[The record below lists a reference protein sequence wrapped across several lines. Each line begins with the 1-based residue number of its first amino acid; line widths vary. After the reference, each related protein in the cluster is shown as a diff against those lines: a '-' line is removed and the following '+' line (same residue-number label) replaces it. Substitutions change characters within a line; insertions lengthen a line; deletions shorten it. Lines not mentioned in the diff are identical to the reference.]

1 MKKFI
6 DKIKK
11 TCKDFMTGKSGF
23 SLVELIVVIA
33 IMAVMAAVLAP
44 ALLGYVEKSRMQKD
58 SSAMDEVVNSVQ
70 LVIADQEVYDD
81 LLPYTVKGNF
91 SCYADNDTST
101 NIETNKIFTKG
112 SEYWLYNDEARK
124 LDETPYIGAGSMR
137 GVTITLR
144 PDGSGEY
151 VLKSGIVNQMG
162 AAATKKGDFGG
173 AILENCKYL
182 YNRLRSTVGDTI
194 KATSQT
200 YRNSDYTIFI
210 SMGTTGGNQ
219 ADAQD
224 AIKVYGQFNGT
235 NLATVV
241 NYTGGGIGGSGGSD
255 QPGGGGTPTV
265 ALPAKGKTLEQYTWA
280 EVKSII
286 SNGKATEYGFT
297 VGATKTLT
305 YNSNNY
311 TAKIIGLDQDGTNTA
326 TFMFT
331 SSIGNH
337 VMNPYDDVNMGYGV
351 NTSSFAA
358 SDMNSWLNSTAYGLL
373 GDDIKSAITPVT
385 KTNNLGKENPTGT
398 SSSSCKLFLLSV
410 EEVGLKEE
418 LNGWGWY
425 PYMDSIDAESTS
437 TYTYFQTSGQS
448 RRQEISNNTNYNW
461 VWLRSANS
469 TLGNYFFNVGH
480 LGGLGYGRANN
491 DRDVVPAFVIG

>member
-6 DKIKK
+6 NKIKK

-58 SSAMDEVVNSVQ
+58 NSAMDEVVNSVQ
-70 LVIADQEVYDD
+70 LAIADQEVYDD
-81 LLPYTVKGNF
+81 LLPYAVKGNF

-162 AAATKKGDFGG
+162 AAATKKGNLGG
-173 AILENCKYL
+173 AILEDCEYL

-200 YRNSDYTIFI
+200 YRNSDYTVFI

-219 ADAQD
+219 ADVQD

-241 NYTGGGIGGSGGSD
+241 NYTDGGAGGGETPDVDQPSGGA
-255 QPGGGGTPTV
+255 PAVT
-265 ALPAKGKTLEQYTWA
+265 LPAKGKTLEQYSWE
-280 EVKSII
+280 EVRNII
-286 SNGKATEYGFT
+286 AAGKATEYGFA
-297 VGATKTLT
+297 VGQTKTLSINEATKTAT
-305 YNSNNY
+305 
-311 TAKIIGLDQDGTNTA
+311 IIGLNHDGSNTA
-326 TFMFT
+326 TFMIL
-331 SSIGNH
+331 SSGGIGLH
-337 VMNPYDDVNMGYGV
+337 VMNTDYTNAGGWE
-351 NTSSFAA
+351 A
-358 SDMNSWLNSTAYGLL
+358 SEIRTWLNEDIYDTMSNKDY
-373 GDDIKSAITPVT
+373 IKSVD
-385 KTNNLGKENPTGT
+385 KMTNNIGYQGNTTTPT
-398 SSSSCKLFLLSV
+398 SDKVFLLSPKEAGIEWQV
-410 EEVGLKEE
+410 ADSNYWDWSAYVGMNA
-418 LNGWGWY
+418 LNSEGTTYEWF
-425 PYMDSIDAESTS
+425 ES
-437 TYTYFQTSGQS
+437 
-448 RRQEISNNTNYNW
+448 NTVDVW
-461 VWLRSANS
+461 FWLRSPYSDNS
-469 TLGNYFFNVGH
+469 DHFFYYSSGF
-480 LGGLGYGRANN
+480 LDL
-491 DRDVVPAFVIG
+491 DIVVDSKYPVCPAFVIG

>member
-1 MKKFI
+1 MKRFI
-6 DKIKK
+6 NKIKK

-58 SSAMDEVVNSVQ
+58 NSAMDEVVNSVQ
-70 LVIADQEVYDD
+70 LAIADQEVYDD
-81 LLPYTVKGNF
+81 LLPYAVKGNF

-151 VLKSGIVNQMG
+151 ILKSGIVNQMG
-162 AAATKKGDFGG
+162 AAATKKGNLGG
-173 AILENCKYL
+173 AILEDCEYL

-241 NYTGGGIGGSGGSD
+241 NYTGGGVGGGETPDGD
-255 QPGGGGTPTV
+255 QPGGGGTPIE
-265 ALPAKGKTLEQYTWA
+265 LPAKGKTLEEYTWA
-280 EVKSII
+280 EVQQIVQ
-286 SNGKATEYGFT
+286 GGAATEYGFA
-297 VGATKTLT
+297 VGQTKTLQRNEKT
-305 YNSNNY
+305 V
-311 TAKIIGLDQDGTNTA
+311 TATIIGLNHDGENTA
-326 TFMFT
+326 TFMFF
-331 SSIGNH
+331 SNMANH
-337 VMNPYDDVNMGYGV
+337 VMNSN
-351 NTSSFAA
+351 
-358 SDMNSWLNSTAYGLL
+358 NSNAGGWKDSEMRTWLNNEFYNSMSNRQY
-373 GDDIKSAITPVT
+373 IKEVI
-385 KTNNLGKENPTGT
+385 KMTNNIGENGNIASET
-398 SSSSCKLFLLSV
+398 SDKIFLLSP
-410 EEVGLKEE
+410 KECNKE
-418 LNGWGWY
+418 CASYYQDYKNVFDSEGT
-425 PYMDSIDAESTS
+425 PYEW
-437 TYTYFQTSGQS
+437 FENNQP
-448 RRQEISNNTNYNW
+448 SNW
-461 VWLRSANS
+461 FWLRSPS
-469 TLGNYFFNVGH
+469 SKSPRSFFIFDN
-480 LGGLGYGRANN
+480 GLRGSESASYAFNTS
-491 DRDVVPAFVIG
+491 PAFVIG

>member
-6 DKIKK
+6 NKIKK

-33 IMAVMAAVLAP
+33 IMAIMAAVLAP

-58 SSAMDEVVNSVQ
+58 DSAMDEVVNSVQ
-70 LVIADQEVYDD
+70 LAIADQEVYDD
-81 LLPYTVKGNF
+81 LLPYAVKGNF

-162 AAATKKGDFGG
+162 AATTKKGDLGG
-173 AILENCKYL
+173 AILEDCEYL

-241 NYTGGGIGGSGGSD
+241 NYTGGGAGGGETPDVD
-255 QPGGGGTPTV
+255 QPGGGGTPIE
-265 ALPAKGKTLEQYTWA
+265 LPAKGKTLEQYTWE
-280 EVKSII
+280 EVRDII
-286 SNGKATEYGFT
+286 AAGKAGEYGFV
-297 VGATKTLT
+297 VGGTKTFSINGMT
-305 YNSNNY
+305 K
-311 TAKIIGLDQDGTNTA
+311 TATIIGLNHDGNNTA
-326 TFMFT
+326 TFMIV
-331 SSIGNH
+331 SSGGIGEH
-337 VMNPYDDVNMGYGV
+337 VMNTNRTNAGGWE
-351 NTSSFAA
+351 A
-358 SDMNSWLNSTAYGLL
+358 SEMRDWLNGNIYNSMSNKDY
-373 GDDIKSAITPVT
+373 IKTVT
-385 KTNNLGKENPTGT
+385 KMTNNIGYKGNSVTGT
-398 SSSSCKLFLLSV
+398 QDNVFLLSPKEAGV
-410 EEVGLKEE
+410 EWQMADSNYWDWPDYVGMNA
-418 LNGWGWY
+418 LNSEG
-425 PYMDSIDAESTS
+425 S
-437 TYTYFQTSGQS
+437 TYTWFATNTVGDYF
-448 RRQEISNNTNYNW
+448 
-461 VWLRSANS
+461 WLRSPNS
-469 TLGNYFFNVGH
+469 DYDDDFFNYC
-480 LGGLGYGRANN
+480 YGDLSDIFA
-491 DRDVVPAFVIG
+491 DDESTVYPAFVIG

>member
-1 MKKFI
+1 MFK
-6 DKIKK
+6 KIKQQFK
-11 TCKDFMTGKSGF
+11 RFMTGKSGF

-70 LVIADQEVYDD
+70 LAIADQEVYDD
-81 LLPYTVKGNF
+81 LLPYAVKGNF

-124 LDETPYIGAGSMR
+124 LDEIPYIGAGSMR

-162 AAATKKGDFGG
+162 AAATKKGNLGG
-173 AILENCKYL
+173 SILEDCEYL

-224 AIKVYGQFNGT
+224 AIKVYGQFNGS

-241 NYTGGGIGGSGGSD
+241 NYTGEAGSGETPDVD
-255 QPGGGGTPTV
+255 QPSGGNETPIE
-265 ALPAKGKTLEQYTWA
+265 LPTKGKTLEEYTWA
-280 EVKSII
+280 EVQQIVQA
-286 SNGKATEYGFT
+286 GKATEYGFA
-297 VGATKTLT
+297 VGETKTLSINEATKTAT
-305 YNSNNY
+305 
-311 TAKIIGLDQDGTNTA
+311 IIGLNHPGDGENTA
-326 TFMFT
+326 TFMIVG
-331 SSIGNH
+331 SGGIGEY
-337 VMNPYDDVNMGYGV
+337 VMNTDRINAGGWED
-351 NTSSFAA
+351 
-358 SDMNSWLNSTAYGLL
+358 SDMREWLN
-373 GDDIKSAITPVT
+373 GDIYNSMNNKNYIKEVE
-385 KTNNLGKENPTGT
+385 KLTNNIGLNGNSVTGT
-398 SSSSCKLFLLSV
+398 QDKVFLLSS
-410 EEVGLKEE
+410 KETGIAWQMADSNYGNMPDYIGINA
-418 LNGWGWY
+418 LNSEGTTYEWFESNTIH
-425 PYMDSIDAESTS
+425 DSL
-437 TYTYFQTSGQS
+437 
-448 RRQEISNNTNYNW
+448 
-461 VWLRSANS
+461 WLRSPCSNFNS
-469 TLGNYFFNVGH
+469 GFFIYSNGNLGNLYADIKEAVC
-480 LGGLGYGRANN
+480 
-491 DRDVVPAFVIG
+491 PAFVIG

>member
-6 DKIKK
+6 NKIKK

-58 SSAMDEVVNSVQ
+58 NSAMDEVVNSVQ

-81 LLPYTVKGNF
+81 LLPYAVKDNF

-124 LDETPYIGAGSMR
+124 LDEIPYIGAGSMR

-162 AAATKKGDFGG
+162 AATTKKGDLGG
-173 AILENCKYL
+173 AILEDCEYL

-241 NYTGGGIGGSGGSD
+241 NYTGGGAGGGETPDVD
-255 QPGGGGTPTV
+255 QPGDGGTPIE
-265 ALPAKGKTLEQYTWA
+265 LPAKGKTLEEYTWA
-280 EVKSII
+280 EVQQIVQA
-286 SNGKATEYGFT
+286 GKATEYGFAVGST
-297 VGATKTLT
+297 KTLQINGATKTAT
-305 YNSNNY
+305 V
-311 TAKIIGLDQDGTNTA
+311 IGLNHDGSNTA
-326 TFMFT
+326 TFAIV
-331 SSIGNH
+331 SSGGIGRH
-337 VMNPYDDVNMGYGV
+337 VMN
-351 NTSSFAA
+351 
-358 SDMNSWLNSTAYGLL
+358 SDWTNAGGWKDSEMRTWLNTTIYESMTDTKAY
-373 GDDIKSAITPVT
+373 IKEVS
-385 KTNNLGKENPTGT
+385 KDTNNIGYNGNSVSATNDKV
-398 SSSSCKLFLLSV
+398 FLLSP
-410 EEVGLKEE
+410 KEAGIE
-418 LNGWGWY
+418 WQMSDSNYWGWADY
-425 PYMDSIDAESTS
+425 PGMNALNNEGTKYAWFNGSNTIND
-437 TYTYFQTSGQS
+437 YF
-448 RRQEISNNTNYNW
+448 
-461 VWLRSANS
+461 WLRSPYS
-469 TLGNYFFNVGH
+469 GDDDSFFNYCYGDISNVGAD
-480 LGGLGYGRANN
+480 GGSA
-491 DRDVVPAFVIG
+491 VCPAFVIG

>member
-6 DKIKK
+6 NKIKK

-33 IMAVMAAVLAP
+33 IMAIMAAVLAP

-58 SSAMDEVVNSVQ
+58 DSAMDEVVNSVQ
-70 LVIADQEVYDD
+70 LAIADQEVYDD
-81 LLPYTVKGNF
+81 LLPYAVKGNF

-162 AAATKKGDFGG
+162 AATTKKGDLGG
-173 AILENCKYL
+173 AILEDCEYL

-241 NYTGGGIGGSGGSD
+241 NYTGGGAGGGETPDVD
-255 QPGGGGTPTV
+255 QPGGDGTPDVT
-265 ALPAKGKTLEQYTWA
+265 LPAKGKTLEQYSWE
-280 EVKSII
+280 EVRDII
-286 SNGKATEYGFT
+286 AAGKAGEYGFAVGGT
-297 VGATKTLT
+297 KTLSINGATKTAT
-305 YNSNNY
+305 
-311 TAKIIGLDQDGTNTA
+311 IIGLNHDGSNTA
-326 TFMFT
+326 TFMIVN
-331 SSIGNH
+331 SGGIGYH
-337 VMNPYDDVNMGYGV
+337 
-351 NTSSFAA
+351 A
-358 SDMNSWLNSTAYGLL
+358 MNSFWTNEGGWQDSKMRTWLNGYIYESMTDTKAY
-373 GDDIKSAITPVT
+373 IKEVS
-385 KTNNLGKENPTGT
+385 KDTNNIGYNGNSVSATNDKV
-398 SSSSCKLFLLSV
+398 FLLSQKEAGV
-410 EEVGLKEE
+410 SNSWDWSDYPGMNALNNEGTTYEWLESNTVGD
-418 LNGWGWY
+418 W
-425 PYMDSIDAESTS
+425 
-437 TYTYFQTSGQS
+437 F
-448 RRQEISNNTNYNW
+448 
-461 VWLRSANS
+461 WLRSPSSHVSDSFFYYYYGDLGCNSANVEY
-469 TLGNYFFNVGH
+469 TVC
-480 LGGLGYGRANN
+480 
-491 DRDVVPAFVIG
+491 PAFVIG

>member
-6 DKIKK
+6 NKIKK

-33 IMAVMAAVLAP
+33 IMAIMAAVLAP

-58 SSAMDEVVNSVQ
+58 DSAMDEVVNSVQ
-70 LVIADQEVYDD
+70 LAIADQEVYDD
-81 LLPYTVKGNF
+81 LLPYAVKGNS

-162 AAATKKGDFGG
+162 AATTKKGDLGG
-173 AILENCKYL
+173 AILEDCEYL

-241 NYTGGGIGGSGGSD
+241 NYTGGGAGGGETPDVD
-255 QPGGGGTPTV
+255 QPGGDGTPDVT
-265 ALPAKGKTLEQYTWA
+265 LPAKGKTLEQYSWE
-280 EVKSII
+280 EVRDII
-286 SNGKATEYGFT
+286 AAGKAGEYGFAVGGT
-297 VGATKTLT
+297 KTLSINGATKTAT
-305 YNSNNY
+305 
-311 TAKIIGLDQDGTNTA
+311 IIGLNHDGSNTA
-326 TFMFT
+326 TFMIVN
-331 SSIGNH
+331 SGGIGYH
-337 VMNPYDDVNMGYGV
+337 
-351 NTSSFAA
+351 A
-358 SDMNSWLNSTAYGLL
+358 MNSFWTNEGGWQDSKMRTWLNGYIYESMTDTKAY
-373 GDDIKSAITPVT
+373 IKEVS
-385 KTNNLGKENPTGT
+385 KDTNNIGYNGNSVSATNDKV
-398 SSSSCKLFLLSV
+398 FLLSQKEAGV
-410 EEVGLKEE
+410 SNSWDWSDYPGMNALNNEGTTYEWLESNTVGD
-418 LNGWGWY
+418 W
-425 PYMDSIDAESTS
+425 
-437 TYTYFQTSGQS
+437 F
-448 RRQEISNNTNYNW
+448 
-461 VWLRSANS
+461 WLRSPSSHVSDSFFYYYYGDLGCNSANVEY
-469 TLGNYFFNVGH
+469 TVC
-480 LGGLGYGRANN
+480 
-491 DRDVVPAFVIG
+491 PAFVIG

>member
-6 DKIKK
+6 NKIKK

-33 IMAVMAAVLAP
+33 IMAIMAAVLAP

-58 SSAMDEVVNSVQ
+58 DSAMDEVVNSVQ
-70 LVIADQEVYDD
+70 LAIADQEVYDD
-81 LLPYTVKGNF
+81 LLPYAVKGNF

-101 NIETNKIFTKG
+101 NIETKKIFTKG

-162 AAATKKGDFGG
+162 AATTKKGDLGG
-173 AILENCKYL
+173 AILEDCEYL

-241 NYTGGGIGGSGGSD
+241 NYTGGGAGGGETPDVD
-255 QPGGGGTPTV
+255 QPGGDGTPDVT
-265 ALPAKGKTLEQYTWA
+265 LPAKGKTLEQYSWE
-280 EVKSII
+280 EVRDII
-286 SNGKATEYGFT
+286 AAGKAGEYGFAVGST
-297 VGATKTLT
+297 KTLQINGATKTAT
-305 YNSNNY
+305 
-311 TAKIIGLDQDGTNTA
+311 IIGLNHDGSNTA
-326 TFMFT
+326 TFMIVN
-331 SSIGNH
+331 SGGIGYH
-337 VMNPYDDVNMGYGV
+337 
-351 NTSSFAA
+351 A
-358 SDMNSWLNSTAYGLL
+358 MNSFWTNEGGWQDSKMRTWLNGYIYESMTDTKAY
-373 GDDIKSAITPVT
+373 IKEVS
-385 KTNNLGKENPTGT
+385 KDTNNIGYNGNSVSATNDKV
-398 SSSSCKLFLLSV
+398 FLLSQ
-410 EEVGLKEE
+410 KEA
-418 LNGWGWY
+418 GV
-425 PYMDSIDAESTS
+425 
-437 TYTYFQTSGQS
+437 
-448 RRQEISNNTNYNW
+448 SNNWNW
-461 VWLRSANS
+461 SGYPGMNALNSEGTTYEWFESNTVGDWFWLRSPDSSDDSN
-469 TLGNYFFNVGH
+469 FFSYDN
-480 LGGLGYGRANN
+480 GGLNDGGAGREGT
-491 DRDVVPAFVIG
+491 VCSAFVIG

>member
-6 DKIKK
+6 NKIKK

-33 IMAVMAAVLAP
+33 IMAIMAAVLAP

-58 SSAMDEVVNSVQ
+58 DSAMDEVVNSVQ
-70 LVIADQEVYDD
+70 LAIADQEVYDD
-81 LLPYTVKGNF
+81 LLPYAVKGNF

-162 AAATKKGDFGG
+162 AATTKKGDLGG
-173 AILENCKYL
+173 AILEDCEYL

-210 SMGTTGGNQ
+210 SMGTTGGSQ
-219 ADAQD
+219 EDAQD

-235 NLATVV
+235 NLAVVV
-241 NYTGGGIGGSGGSD
+241 NYTGGGAGGGETPDVD
-255 QPGGGGTPTV
+255 QPGGDGTPDVT
-265 ALPAKGKTLEQYTWA
+265 LPAKGKTLEQYSWE
-280 EVKSII
+280 EVRDII
-286 SNGKATEYGFT
+286 AAGKAGEYGFAVGGT
-297 VGATKTLT
+297 KTLSINGATKTAT
-305 YNSNNY
+305 
-311 TAKIIGLDQDGTNTA
+311 IIGLNHDGSNTA
-326 TFMFT
+326 TFMIV
-331 SSIGNH
+331 SSGDIGKH
-337 VMNPYDDVNMGYGV
+337 VMNTDYTNAGGWKDSEMRE
-351 NTSSFAA
+351 
-358 SDMNSWLNSTAYGLL
+358 WLNKDIYGTMSNK
-373 GDDIKSAITPVT
+373 DYIKEVT
-385 KTNNLGKENPTGT
+385 KMTNNIGYNGNSVTGT
-398 SSSSCKLFLLSV
+398 QDKVFLLSPKEAGV
-410 EEVGLKEE
+410 EWQMADSNYWDWPDYVGMNA
-418 LNGWGWY
+418 LNSEG
-425 PYMDSIDAESTS
+425 S
-437 TYTYFQTSGQS
+437 TYTWFAT
-448 RRQEISNNTNYNW
+448 NT
-461 VWLRSANS
+461 VDDCFWLRSPYS
-469 TLGNYFFNVGH
+469 GNDGYFFIY
-480 LGGLGYGRANN
+480 GYGNLDSYRA
-491 DRDVVPAFVIG
+491 DRGNTVCPAFVIG